1 MKTRTTIFLTIMAAL
16 SLFSVAHA
24 INQTPPDEI
33 PIFTP
38 PPPGNT
44 PHAPLLSPITCYLF
58 SSIESLALSSNTIS
72 ENALVLL
79 ENTTTGG
86 YSMEEIYI
94 SSVPETIPL
103 IGPGNY
109 SITITLSSG
118 ALYFGVFS
126 YHESQ

>member
-1 MKTRTTIFLTIMAAL
+1 
-16 SLFSVAHA
+16 
-24 INQTPPDEI
+24 
-33 PIFTP
+33 
-38 PPPGNT
+38 
-44 PHAPLLSPITCYLF
+44 
-58 SSIESLALSSNTIS
+58 
-72 ENALVLL
+72 
-79 ENTTTGG
+79 
-86 YSMEEIYI
+86 MEEIYI